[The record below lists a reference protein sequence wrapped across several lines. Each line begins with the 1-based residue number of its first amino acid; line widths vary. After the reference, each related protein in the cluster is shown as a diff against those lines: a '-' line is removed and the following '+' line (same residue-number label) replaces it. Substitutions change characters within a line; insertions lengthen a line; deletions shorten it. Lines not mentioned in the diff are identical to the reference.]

1 MKKNIFENNKIIEKG
16 EIFEVILKDKN
27 VIIEKIISSDNIEP
41 KEYIQEQD
49 EWVIVLKG
57 SGELEIN
64 KEIIKMKEGDYIF
77 IPSKTPHKVL
87 NIEKGTVWLAVH
99 ILGNEI

>member
-77 IPSKTPHKVL
+77 IPSKTLHKVL
-87 NIEKGTVWLAVH
+87 NVEKGTVWLAVH
-99 ILGNEI
+99 IY

>member
-87 NIEKGTVWLAVH
+87 NVEKGTVWLAVH
-99 ILGNEI
+99 IY